1 LRPWGSTYQT
11 GCAGGEGGENGGG
24 NDGESGD
31 GGDRC
36 DGGEGNGNGG
46 IGGGDFALVMPN
58 EANAMRRKMMRACRG
73 AAPKRPTEPG

>member
-1 LRPWGSTYQT
+1 MAGAKLRDAALINIEADDIY
-11 GCAGGEGGENGGG
+11 AGL
-24 NDGESGD
+24 
-31 GGDRC
+31 
-36 DGGEGNGNGG
+36 GEGNGNGG